1 MATFQ
6 VIRVEIVNVQSGI
19 NQQKGITS
27 GLLDTLKSYVPK
39 VQAAWIGGD
48 ADEFAADFARKIV
61 PAMIELI
68 AAMAGINLNLSKAV
82 SAVDQCEKKCQSFVS
97 QLGDQFAAI

>member
-1 MATFQ
+1 MTVFQ
-6 VIRVEIVNVQSGI
+6 VIRVEIVNVQSGV
-19 NQQKGITS
+19 NQQKGIAS
-27 GLLDTLKSYVPK
+27 GLLDTMKSYVPK

-61 PAMIELI
+61 PAMVELI

-82 SAVDQCEKKCQSFVS
+82 GVVDQLEKKATSYVS
-97 QLGDQFAAI
+97 QLSDEFAAI